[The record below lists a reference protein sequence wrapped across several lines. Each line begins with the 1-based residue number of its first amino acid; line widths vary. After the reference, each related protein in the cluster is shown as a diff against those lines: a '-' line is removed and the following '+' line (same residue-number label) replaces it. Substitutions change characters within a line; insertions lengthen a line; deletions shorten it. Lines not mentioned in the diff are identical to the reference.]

1 LQKLHDNYD
10 EMGLVSP
17 PSVYDKSTIY
27 VSPSPLRALSERC
40 TWLSRSPNND
50 DYGKVLL
57 RRGVPEEQILEWFTD
72 PMVKLPKAAA
82 VTVGSEAVA
91 KGKSVKL
98 SSIIEDKD
106 TSQCTALL
114 VGLYDTTLFGPSQE
128 AGCHCTIS

>member
-1 LQKLHDNYD
+1 
-10 EMGLVSP
+10 MGLVSP

-91 KGKSVKL
+91 K
-98 SSIIEDKD
+98 
-106 TSQCTALL
+106 
-114 VGLYDTTLFGPSQE
+114 
-128 AGCHCTIS
+128 